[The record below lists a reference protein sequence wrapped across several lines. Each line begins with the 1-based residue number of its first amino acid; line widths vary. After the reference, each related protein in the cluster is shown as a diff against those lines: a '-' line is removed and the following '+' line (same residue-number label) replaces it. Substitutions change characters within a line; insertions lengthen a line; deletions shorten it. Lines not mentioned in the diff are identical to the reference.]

1 VVPAP
6 AILDPDLWRLAQE
19 QLVVNRGR
27 ATRNNTKHHY
37 LLRSLLICGRCGRRM
52 IGAWSSVSSQ
62 RYICSACYPRTS
74 PTACHGR
81 SV

>member
-19 QLVVNRGR
+19 QLVANRVR

-37 LLRSLLICGRCGRRM
+37 LLRSLLICGR
-52 IGAWSSVSSQ
+52 
-62 RYICSACYPRTS
+62 
-74 PTACHGR
+74 
-81 SV
+81 